1 MLESLLSRLATL
13 GSKLPEAERVRIA
26 AAWTRTAAGMIP
38 DTEGLHPIAN
48 TDRKD
53 RTADVIFVHGLGG
66 GAHGT
71 WQNGKAGFFWPQ
83 ELGNELPHCGVW
95 SLGYEAGMV
104 PWFGADGL
112 PIEDRAVNLGHKLT
126 TRNLGDRP
134 IVFIAHSMG
143 GLMVKEIVVQS
154 LTAGDPALSTLVSRI
169 AGIVF
174 CGTPHRGSQVALM
187 ARRLSAVLRTQQHI
201 RDMAA
206 GERHLDRM
214 HSRFVE
220 WHRKAQPLTE
230 AYTEGLGMKRCLWW
244 LRWLPRL
251 LIVEPGAADPQLA
264 GCRCIPCHDD
274 HIDLVKPPN
283 REHDV
288 YAGVLKFVRAALES
302 VPHSAPARL
311 AGGVSQPNSNPSVI
325 RSLIIDILREE
336 GLLPPRS

>member
-1 MLESLLSRLATL
+1 MN
-13 GSKLPEAERVRIA
+13 
-26 AAWTRTAAGMIP
+26 P
-38 DTEGLHPIAN
+38 DTEGIHRVVN

-53 RTADVIFVHGLGG
+53 RVADIVFVHGLGG
-66 GAHGT
+66 GSHST
-71 WQNGKAGFFWPQ
+71 WKNGATGFFWPD
-83 ELGNELPHCGVW
+83 ELGKELPECGVW
-95 SLGYEAGMV
+95 SAGYEAGMV

-126 TRNLGDRP
+126 TGNLGDRP
-134 IVFIAHSMG
+134 IVFITHSMG
-143 GLMVKEIVVQS
+143 GLMVKEIIVQS
-154 LTAGDPALSTLVSRI
+154 LTAGDAALSAFVSRI

-174 CGTPHRGSQVALM
+174 CGTPHRGSDAALM
-187 ARRLSAVLRTQQHI
+187 ARRLGAILRTQPHI

-230 AYTEGLGMKRCLWW
+230 AYTEGLGMKRRLWW

-251 LIVEPGAADPQLA
+251 MIVPPGSADPQLA

-274 HIDLVKPPN
+274 HVDLVKPAS

-288 YAGVLKFVRAALES
+288 YAGVLRIVRSALAS
-302 VPHSAPARL
+302 VPRPAL
-311 AGGVSQPNSNPSVI
+311 SGPPNGESPSPSDPAVI

-336 GLLPPRS
+336 GLLPPRR